1 MKNPLKIVFFAS
13 LLPLF
18 TACSDNSF
26 NEIDGALLKNDTT
39 PDGYKVNEE
48 GIWKTADA
56 IDNREV
62 DKQEQNQEANSNLV
76 EREKQDSNP
85 EANASD
91 KKE

>member
-1 MKNPLKIVFFAS
+1 MQTGWKQLDGNWYYFQ
-13 LLPLF
+13 
-18 TACSDNSF
+18 T
-26 NEIDGALLKNDTT
+26 DGALLKNATT

-48 GIWKTADA
+48 GIRKTADA

-62 DKQEQNQEANSNLV
+62 DKQEQNKEANSNLV
-76 EREKQDSNP
+76 EQEKQDSNP